1 MFSSNEL
8 FIAFVAPAEVGVA
21 SDVTAEA
28 EGCGGG
34 ESPLAQGESLG
45 KLLLGGAPSKIN
57 ITRLTWRCK
66 EDVGCR
72 AAVTSRLC
80 PKLQIFR
87 WTSRRPRDKKK
98 TKSFRGRIKSDE
110 GKHDTDGASVASPAD
125 R

>member
-1 MFSSNEL
+1 M
-8 FIAFVAPAEVGVA
+8 FIALVAPVGEGGA
-21 SDVTAEA
+21 NDVTAEA

-34 ESPLAQGESLG
+34 DSPLAQGESLG

-57 ITRLTWRCK
+57 ITRLTWRCE

-87 WTSRRPRDKKK
+87 WTLRRPRDKKK
-98 TKSFRGRIKSDE
+98 GFRGRIKSDE
-110 GKHDTDGASVASPAD
+110 GKHDTDGAFVAAPTD